1 MDIKGFFTKIYRQ
14 VTPDIIVLLPILA
27 VYSVLVFYYKIWSPY
42 PDKPVGLYALI
53 AETIAKAGFA
63 FPKSIPFYGPGGIP
77 FAYPPLAFYLM
88 AFVNVYFKVSPFA
101 YMRFAPSLF
110 LVVSIIP
117 LYLLVMAMGGSRRQA
132 AIAAGFMGT
141 SYGIIINQYYSPGIC
156 RGVALV
162 LMLYCLYFAYLA
174 FFAPRKRFV
183 ALTLVFLALTTL
195 THFSYAVFSIIGI
208 ITFALFSK
216 KMHFWKR
223 IWICAI
229 MGAGAAVLIS
239 PWWLTII
246 SRYGISIFTNL
257 LHTHDNARIISVIHN
272 IPGQLVM
279 LGNSLLTY
287 RFENPVLIGTAIL
300 GLALSIAS
308 KKYLLPGWLLLSL
321 ILVGGDGQRFI
332 AIISALLGAYAV
344 EELLAHLPPM
354 LVKIPNLNLR
364 NIILFLVLAL
374 LSVISVRGTFVL
386 RLGNGAISYQAVIA
400 WMTGIGVLARLPAF
414 YFFLRFTDE
423 YRPAGIHLRQ
433 FITIFVSL
441 SAASLIILAAGILLH
456 ATKLMNLQIP
466 VSVILLDWLMTLGLV
481 FTLYAIR
488 LKIRSDDG
496 RFLSAAVFL
505 VLVGL
510 GIYISRPDLFYINS
524 KASITFFNNVQD
536 VSHWLQINEPPS
548 ANFLMVS
555 EDNNY
560 DLPGVLRY
568 DDEWFPYLLKR
579 TEVVDPFGAEWTGEY
594 GQQTLLLGEI
604 HSCSQIQSAECI
616 DSLLEANQLKVDLL
630 ITNYHQDPFSLYAG
644 LLKDGHWKLQYHNQ
658 GLAVW
663 ARGETSQ
670 GQ

>member
-1 MDIKGFFTKIYRQ
+1 M
-14 VTPDIIVLLPILA
+14 A
-27 VYSVLVFYYKIWSPY
+27 VYSVIVFYYKVWSPY
-42 PDKPVGLYALI
+42 PDKPAGLYALI
-53 AETIAKAGFA
+53 AETIAKNGFA
-63 FPKSIPFYGPGGIP
+63 FPRNIPFYGPGGMP

-88 AFVNVYFKVSPFA
+88 AFVNVYFKVSAFA

-110 LVVSIIP
+110 LVLSIIP
-117 LYLLVMAMGGSRRQA
+117 LYLLVKAMGGSRRQA

-162 LMLYCLYFAYLA
+162 LMLYCLYFAYQA
-174 FFAPRKRFV
+174 FFAPRKRYV
-183 ALTLVFLALTTL
+183 ALALVFLALTTL
-195 THFSYAVFSIIGI
+195 THFSYAVFGILGI

-216 KMHFWKR
+216 QMHFWKR
-223 IWICAI
+223 IWICAL
-229 MGAGAAVLIS
+229 MGAGAALLIS

-257 LHTHDNARIISVIHN
+257 LSTHDNARLISVIHD
-272 IPGQLVM
+272 IPGQLVT

-287 RFENPVLIGTAIL
+287 RFENPILIGTAIL
-300 GLALSIAS
+300 GLAFSIAS
-308 KKYLLPGWLLLSL
+308 KKYLLPAWLLISL
-321 ILVGGDGQRFI
+321 IVVGGDGQRFI

-354 LVKIPNLNLR
+354 ELKIPNLNVR

-374 LSVISVRGTFVL
+374 LSVISVRGAFIL
-386 RLGNGAISYQAVIA
+386 RLGNGATSYQTVIA
-400 WMTGIGVLARLPAF
+400 WMTGIGLLARLPAF

-423 YRPAGIHLRQ
+423 NRPDGINLRQ

-441 SAASLIILAAGILLH
+441 SAASLIILVAGILLH

-466 VSVILLDWLMTLGLV
+466 VTVILLDWLITLGLV
-481 FTLYAIR
+481 YALYEIR

-496 RFLSAAVFL
+496 RFLSAAVIL

-510 GIYISRPDLFYINS
+510 GIFISRPDLFYINS
-524 KASITFFNNVQD
+524 KVSITFFNNVQD
-536 VSHWLQINEPPS
+536 ISQWLQTNEPSS

-579 TEVVDPFGAEWTGEY
+579 TEVVDPFGAEWTGQY
-594 GQQTLLLGEI
+594 GQQTFLLGEI

-616 DSLLEANQLKVDLL
+616 DSLIKTYQLKVDLL
-630 ITNYHQDPFSLYAG
+630 ITDYHQEPFSLYVG

-663 ARGETSQ
+663 AAGETSQ